1 MVPTPPEAGAELPS
15 NTLQTVPQ
23 LVCEPV
29 MVPPSV
35 TLQHGTTA
43 TVVLQLAEQVFAS
56 VTTTEYVP
64 AANPDIA
71 AVVAPLLH
79 KYEPALPLTLALP
92 KLLFEQVP
100 STLEHVIDGMA
111 LIITLTIFVSPGKFE
126 QLVLLAQRM

>member
-1 MVPTPPEAGAELPS
+1 M
-15 NTLQTVPQ
+15 
-23 LVCEPV
+23 
-29 MVPPSV
+29 
-35 TLQHGTTA
+35 
-43 TVVLQLAEQVFAS
+43 
-56 VTTTEYVP
+56 
-64 AANPDIA
+64 A